1 MLSQHLKI
9 SKNIK
14 KELKITILGSGT
26 SQGVPVI
33 GCNCAVC
40 CSENP
45 YDKRLRV
52 ACLVSDEDTQIVIDV
67 GTDFRQQMLQN
78 KVQKLDAVL
87 ITHEHNDH
95 TAGLDDLRSFNFRQG
110 FNMPIYTSQQVLDDL
125 KRRFAYTF
133 AENLYPGAP
142 SFEWHIIS
150 HEKDFFIKILHITP
164 IKVMHGNLPILGFRI
179 GDFAYLTDIKTIP
192 ESELYKL
199 KALKTLVLSALHY
212 HEHHAH
218 FNIPEALAFVEKI
231 KPVQTY
237 LTHISHTMGLHEEI
251 NPTLPKNVTL
261 AFDGLA
267 FDC

>member
-1 MLSQHLKI
+1 M
-9 SKNIK
+9 
-14 KELKITILGSGT
+14 
-26 SQGVPVI
+26 I
-33 GCNCAVC
+33 GCACTVC

-45 YDKRLRV
+45 CDKRLRV
-52 ACLVSDEDTQIVIDV
+52 ACLVSDGDTQIVIDV
-67 GTDFRQQMLQN
+67 GTDFRQQMLRN

-125 KRRFAYTF
+125 KKRFAYTF

-150 HEKDFFIKILHITP
+150 HEKDFFIKTLHITP
-164 IKVMHGNLPILGFRI
+164 IKVMHGKLPILGFRI

-218 FNIPEALAFVEKI
+218 FNIPEALVFVEKI
-231 KPVQTY
+231 KPAQTY
-237 LTHISHTMGLHEEI
+237 LTHVSHTMGLHADV
-251 NPTLPKNVTL
+251 NPTLPKNITL
-261 AFDGLA
+261 SFDGLT